1 MLKPQDSIFIR
12 LELPYTQRL
21 RNLGLWSLE
30 ARRYRSDLIEVYKM
44 LHGKSAVNFNDF
56 FVLDESGCTWGHSF
70 KLKKR
75 RFNTDLRQN
84 FFSERIVNLWNAL
97 DDDLVC
103 SSSLNIFKS
112 GLRKLWKNDSL
123 PMDLL

>member
-1 MLKPQDSIFIR
+1 M
-12 LELPYTQRL
+12 
-21 RNLGLWSLE
+21 WSFCG
-30 ARRYRSDLIEVYKM
+30 RTR
-44 LHGKSAVNFNDF
+44 
-56 FVLDESGCTWGHSF
+56 GHSF

-75 RFNTDLRQN
+75 RFNTDLRQH

-97 DDDLVC
+97 DDDLVR

-112 GLRKLWKNDSL
+112 GLHKLWNNDSL